1 MLWAKVWP
9 RGRQWWGD
17 KGSTAGRTSAAS
29 PGRGESRVV
38 DSYSSGDELA
48 LEIGTVSRPKM
59 GEGWELLVKVGRYL
73 VGTGH
78 G

>member
-1 MLWAKVWP
+1 
-9 RGRQWWGD
+9 
-17 KGSTAGRTSAAS
+17 
-29 PGRGESRVV
+29 VV